1 MTKNRTSRT
10 NNSFVANNEPSEEL
24 ILADLDLMREDW
36 ELAPVSLTDAMD
48 DHQVVANEEFVM
60 PVDYDP
66 MASGSTSFDNTSHH
80 AISAEDLDDKE
91 KLNITKSDVLDQIK
105 FTEDLNTLDE
115 TVIEP
120 INIDITTTEISTP
133 SIIENIEIPSHEPSL
148 IAIDISLADDL
159 SELINIDIEKEPTLI
174 SEQTSAS
181 SKVDMT
187 DEESKVKKA
196 RLISYAALGLSVSA
210 LVAMSFLSIL
220 VFNTKISN
228 AKLTDLVS
236 ILQEDV
242 KDLTI
247 KYEGLENSSKD
258 ASIDS
263 INPQALENTIEATNP
278 VAAPTK
284 NKIIHTVVKS
294 LPLKKVDLQS
304 HPIKHS
310 SMVLDGN
317 KKNKAH

>member
-66 MASGSTSFDNTSHH
+66 MASGSTSFDNTSHN

-91 KLNITKSDVLDQIK
+91 KLNITKPDVLDQIN
-105 FTEDLNTLDE
+105 FTEDLNALDE
-115 TVIEP
+115 IVIEP
-120 INIDITTTEISTP
+120 INLDITTTEISTP
-133 SIIENIEIPSHEPSL
+133 SISENIEIPSHEPSI
-148 IAIDISLADDL
+148 IAIETSLA
-159 SELINIDIEKEPTLI
+159 ELINIDIAKEPTLV
-174 SEQTSAS
+174 SEQISAS

-304 HPIKHS
+304 HPIKHP

-317 KKNKAH
+317 KKIKAH